1 MSEEHKEKL
10 RKLFTGV
17 PKSEEHKEKLR
28 NASLGQKHPER
39 RKPVLQY
46 DKNGNFIKE
55 WDCAFDA
62 EKIYNDRHIN
72 DCCRGTRRIASNYQW
87 RFKEDENFPRKI
99 AEYSHCGNKKI
110 AMTDKMATP

>member
-46 DKNGNFIKE
+46 DK
-55 WDCAFDA
+55 
-62 EKIYNDRHIN
+62 
-72 DCCRGTRRIASNYQW
+72 
-87 RFKEDENFPRKI
+87 
-99 AEYSHCGNKKI
+99 
-110 AMTDKMATP
+110 MAIL